1 MKMKVK
7 IETTLYLSDHEIEA
21 MKAYMEDLG
30 IEDETVREFVKS
42 NCAGWANGFITETAT
57 NYGKYAE

>member
-1 MKMKVK
+1 MKIK
-7 IETTLYLSDHEIEA
+7 IETTLELSEHEIA
-21 MKAYMEDLG
+21 SIKVYMKDLG

-57 NYGKYAE
+57 NYGYLVE